1 MIVSM
6 TGFGRSNMETKNFA
20 VTVEIKSVNHRFL
33 EYNMRMPRQL
43 LMIEDKIKKKIS
55 EHVNRGRVE
64 VFITLTGTGY
74 INSKVNVDWQLLDE
88 FFHSIKAIQEKYK
101 LDGQITLHDLI
112 AREEFISVDEEHSGN
127 EEVEDLI
134 LTAVERA
141 TKQLREMRMME
152 GKVLEKDIHNQLIE
166 LSNKVSGLR
175 EHAPNIV
182 HQYAE
187 RLQKRMVDF
196 VDGAIDES
204 RLVTEIAIFADKA
217 DINEELTRLQSHIDQ
232 FVKIM
237 KLQELIGRKL
247 DFLLQEMNREVNT
260 IGSKANDSGVAK
272 EVVDMKSLLEKMK
285 EQVQNI
291 E

>member
-1 MIVSM
+1 
-6 TGFGRSNMETKNFA
+6 METKNFA

-88 FFHSIKAIQEKYK
+88 FFHSIKAIQEKYQ

>member
-1 MIVSM
+1 
-6 TGFGRSNMETKNFA
+6 METKNFA